1 LKGVAFLVGWRWLTV
16 VGLGIEGGGLLSEV
30 GNKDIEGR
38 LSMVFD
44 LLIDR
49 GGLSEAVDLFIEG
62 ERLGERLS
70 NFVDLSMHFVSKQVV
85 GL

>member
-1 LKGVAFLVGWRWLTV
+1 
-16 VGLGIEGGGLLSEV
+16 
-30 GNKDIEGR
+30 
-38 LSMVFD
+38 MVFD